1 MEQDINIIEG
11 KIEAVLFSV
20 GEAVD
25 RERIAQALELDTD
38 TVVKNYT

>member
-1 MEQDINIIEG
+1 MEQDINMMEG

-25 RERIAQALELDTD
+25 RERLAQA
-38 TVVKNYT
+38 